1 MKRIFVFA
9 SLALAALGSAQIRF
23 SEIAINPRGAD
34 DGEEFFEISG
44 AAGASLDGLW
54 ILSIEG
60 DNSSQGLVD
69 KAISLQGHTLGGNG
83 LFLVQDKAFIPTPDP
98 ATNTMTYDFTPDLEN
113 GTQTYMIVRNYT
125 GYVPKLNE
133 NNLAGQAD
141 IDVNNDG
148 IADDPGTF
156 VGSGVS
162 NPVGGPFFGDVLDSV
177 GWSEGDN
184 ALDKNYAS
192 YYGGVDFGETAFPTD
207 INSGPAPDY
216 YLRLGNGTALAGEY
230 VANHG
235 LSGDAFKTVGGTL
248 TSSYVSSLAWT
259 PGAINPVPEPASM
272 IALGLGAVGILRRR
286 RRA

>member
-9 SLALAALGSAQIRF
+9 TLALAALGSAQIRF

-44 AAGASLDGLW
+44 AAGTSLDGLW

-69 KAISLQGHTLGGNG
+69 KAISLQGRTLGSNG
-83 LFLVQDKAFIPTPDP
+83 LFLVQDAGFLPTPDP

-125 GYVPKLNE
+125 GYVPGLNE

-148 IADDPGTF
+148 LADDPGTF

-162 NPVGGPFFGDVLDSV
+162 NSVASPWFTEALDSV

-184 ALDKNYAS
+184 ALDKNYAN
-192 YYGGVDFGETAFPTD
+192 YYGGADFGETAFPTG
-207 INSGPAPDY
+207 INSGLAPDY
-216 YLRLGNGTALAGEY
+216 FYRIGGVAVAGEY

-235 LSGDAFKTVGGTL
+235 LSGDAYKTIGGTY
-248 TSSYVSSLAWT
+248 SSSFISGLAWT
-259 PGAINPVPEPASM
+259 PGAVNPVPEPASM
-272 IALGLGAVGILRRR
+272 IALGAGALGLLRRR
-286 RRA
+286 RR